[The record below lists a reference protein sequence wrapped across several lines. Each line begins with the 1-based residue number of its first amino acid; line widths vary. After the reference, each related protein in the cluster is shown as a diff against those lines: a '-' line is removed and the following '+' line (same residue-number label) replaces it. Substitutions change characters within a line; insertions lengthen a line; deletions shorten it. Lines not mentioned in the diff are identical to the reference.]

1 MPVDS
6 GGVQSD
12 MLQPI
17 PESGER
23 RSGQRRASLLS
34 EVARRAG
41 VSKATASRALSG
53 AANVSPAAKERVATA
68 AADLGYVVSS
78 TAASLVTGR
87 TKNVGVIT
95 PFINRWFFAEVLEGI
110 EGALIQ
116 AGYDLTLFRLPADPE
131 QRSRLFRYFLVRKR
145 VDAIVCVG
153 VSLDPSEVELIQRLR
168 RPAVGIGGAIPGI
181 TTMSIDDERAS
192 RLATRHL
199 ISLGHTRIVH
209 IGGDLDAQLDFQV
222 HERRLAGFRAAMDE
236 AGLNHDDDFRA
247 TTYSV
252 PGGYEAATTLLADP
266 ESRPTAIVAGCDEI
280 AIGAITAARQLGI
293 VVPSGLSIVGID
305 DHSYSAM
312 FGLTTVRQR
321 PGEQGELAVDLIVR
335 AMAEVEGAL
344 PSNAIDIPAGLV
356 VRSSTTAP
364 PARGADR

>member
-1 MPVDS
+1 
-6 GGVQSD
+6 

-17 PESGER
+17 PTPER
-23 RSGQRRASLLS
+23 EAMSSLA

-53 AANVSPAAKERVATA
+53 AANVSPAAKQRVAA
-68 AADLGYVVSS
+68 AAAELGYVVSS
-78 TAASLVTGR
+78 TASSLVTGR

-116 AGYDLTLFRLPADPE
+116 AGYDLTLFRLPAEPE
-131 QRSRLFRYFLVRKR
+131 QRSRLFHYFLVRKR

-153 VSLDPSEVELIQRLR
+153 VELAPSEVELIQALR

-181 TTMSIDDERAS
+181 TTMCIDDEEAS

-199 ISLGHTRIVH
+199 LSLGHTRIVH
-209 IGGDLDAQLDFQV
+209 LGGDLTAQLDFQV
-222 HERRLAGFRAAMDE
+222 HSRRLAGFRSAMDA
-236 AGLNHDDDFRA
+236 AGLEHPDDFRP
-247 TTYSV
+247 TPFTM
-252 PGGYEAATTLLADP
+252 PGGYEAAMRLLADP
-266 ESRPTAIVAGCDEI
+266 GARPSAIVAACDEI

-293 VVPSGLSIVGID
+293 LVPSGLSVVGID
-305 DHSYSAM
+305 DHPYAEM

-321 PGEQGELAVDLIVR
+321 PGEQGERAVDLVVK
-335 AMAEVEGAL
+335 AMTDADAPLV
-344 PSNAIDIPAGLV
+344 PRTIDIPIELV
-356 VRSSTTAP
+356 VRGSTTAP
-364 PARGADR
+364 PR

>member
-1 MPVDS
+1 MS
-6 GGVQSD
+6 
-12 MLQPI
+12 
-17 PESGER
+17 
-23 RSGQRRASLLS
+23 SLA

-53 AANVSPAAKERVATA
+53 AINVSPAARERVSA
-68 AADLGYVVSS
+68 AAAELGYVVSS

-110 EGALIQ
+110 EGALIY
-116 AGYDLTLFRLPADPE
+116 AGYDLTLFRLPPE
-131 QRSRLFRYFLVRKR
+131 PDQRSRLFRYFLVRKR
-145 VDAIVCVG
+145 VDAIICVG
-153 VSLDPSEVELIQRLR
+153 VELAPGEVELIQALR

-181 TTMSIDDERAS
+181 TTMCIDDEKAS

-199 ISLGHTRIVH
+199 IGLGHTRIVH

-222 HERRLAGFRAAMDE
+222 HTRRLTGFRAAMSE
-236 AGLNHDDDFRA
+236 AGLAHDDDFRP
-247 TTYSV
+247 TTFSV
-252 PGGYEAATTLLADP
+252 PGGYEAALALLADP
-266 ESRPTAIVAGCDEI
+266 ETRPTAIVAGCDEI

-293 VVPSGLSIVGID
+293 VVPSGLSVVGID
-305 DHSYSAM
+305 DHPYSEM

-321 PGEQGELAVDLIVR
+321 PGEQGELAVDLVMR
-335 AMAEVEGAL
+335 AMTDADGGL
-344 PSNAIDIPAGLV
+344 PPTAIDIPISLV

-364 PARGADR
+364 RHAAGSSDMPKT

>member
-1 MPVDS
+1 MS
-6 GGVQSD
+6 
-12 MLQPI
+12 
-17 PESGER
+17 
-23 RSGQRRASLLS
+23 SLA

-53 AANVSPAAKERVATA
+53 AANVSPATRDRVVA
-68 AADLGYVVSS
+68 AASELGYVVSS

-110 EGALIQ
+110 EGALIA
-116 AGYDLTLFRLPADPE
+116 AGYDLTLFRLPAEPE
-131 QRSRLFRYFLVRKR
+131 QRSRLFHYFLVRKR

-153 VSLDPSEVELIQRLR
+153 VALTPSEVELIHTLR

-181 TTMSIDDERAS
+181 ATMSIDDVQAT

-199 ISLGHTRIVH
+199 ISLGHRSIVH
-209 IGGDLDAQLDFQV
+209 IGGDIGEQMDFQV
-222 HERRLAGFRAAMDE
+222 HARRLAGFRAAMEE
-236 AGLNHDDDFRA
+236 AGLPHEGAFRTA
-247 TTYSV
+247 SFTV
-252 PGGYEAATTLLADP
+252 PGGYETALPLLADP

-293 VVPSGLSIVGID
+293 VVPAELSVVGID
-305 DHSYSAM
+305 DHPYAEM
-312 FGLTTVRQR
+312 FGLTTVRQV
-321 PGEQGELAVDLIVR
+321 PGQQGEQAVEMVVGAISGDHPLEPV
-335 AMAEVEGAL
+335 AM
-344 PSNAIDIPAGLV
+344 DIPIGLV

-364 PARGADR
+364 PATAAPRTG

>member
-1 MPVDS
+1 MS
-6 GGVQSD
+6 
-12 MLQPI
+12 
-17 PESGER
+17 
-23 RSGQRRASLLS
+23 SLA

-53 AANVSPAAKERVATA
+53 AANVSPAAKQRVSAA

-78 TAASLVTGR
+78 TASSLVTGR

-95 PFINRWFFAEVLEGI
+95 PFINRWYFAEVLEGI

-116 AGYDLTLFRLPADPE
+116 AGYDLTLFRLPAESE
-131 QRSRLFRYFLVRKR
+131 QRSRLFHYFLVRKR

-153 VSLDPSEVELIQRLR
+153 VELAPSEVALIHALR

-199 ISLGHTRIVH
+199 IGLGHTRIVH
-209 IGGDLDAQLDFQV
+209 LGGDLEAQLDFKV
-222 HERRLAGFRAAMDE
+222 HARRLAGFRSALDD
-236 AGLNHDDDFRA
+236 AGLEHPGDFVPTA
-247 TTYSV
+247 FTV
-252 PGGYEAATTLLADP
+252 PGGFEAAKRLLSDP
-266 ESRPTAIVAGCDEI
+266 EARPTAIVAACDEI

-293 VVPSGLSIVGID
+293 LVPSELSIVGID
-305 DHSYSAM
+305 DHPYSEM

-321 PGEQGELAVDLIVR
+321 PGEQGERAVDMVVN
-335 AMAEVEGAL
+335 AMTDADAQLE
-344 PSNAIDIPAGLV
+344 PHAIDIPIELV

-364 PARGADR
+364 SR

>member
-1 MPVDS
+1 MS
-6 GGVQSD
+6 SLSD
-12 MLQPI
+12 
-17 PESGER
+17 
-23 RSGQRRASLLS
+23 
-34 EVARRAG
+34 VARRAG

-53 AANVSPAAKERVATA
+53 AAHVSPAARERVATA
-68 AADLGYVVSS
+68 ASDLGYVVSS

-110 EGALIQ
+110 EGALIR
-116 AGYDLTLFRLPADPE
+116 AGYDLTLFRLPAEPE
-131 QRSRLFRYFLVRKR
+131 QRSRLFHYFLVRKR

-153 VSLDPSEVELIQRLR
+153 VALTPSEVELIQTLR

-181 TTMSIDDERAS
+181 TTLSIDDEKAT

-209 IGGDLDAQLDFQV
+209 LGGDLDEQMDFHV
-222 HERRLAGFRAAMDE
+222 HARRLAGFRSAMDE
-236 AGLNHDDDFRA
+236 AGIVHPDDFRS
-247 TTYSV
+247 TNFSV
-252 PGGYEAATTLLADP
+252 PGGYEAALALLADP
-266 ESRPTAIVAGCDEI
+266 ASRPTAIVAGCDEI

-293 VVPSGLSIVGID
+293 VVPSDLSIVGID
-305 DHSYSAM
+305 DHPYSAM

-321 PGEQGELAVDLIVR
+321 PGEQGEHAVDLVVR
-335 AMAEVEGAL
+335 AMADTDE
-344 PSNAIDIPAGLV
+344 PFDSRAIDIPIGLE

-364 PARGADR
+364 NALQSARR

>member
-1 MPVDS
+1 VGARRRISCNRFQNGLEEIMS
-6 GGVQSD
+6 SLSD
-12 MLQPI
+12 
-17 PESGER
+17 
-23 RSGQRRASLLS
+23 
-34 EVARRAG
+34 VAQRAG

-53 AANVSPAAKERVATA
+53 AAHVSPSARERVATA
-68 AADLGYVVSS
+68 ASDLGYVVSS

-116 AGYDLTLFRLPADPE
+116 AGYDLTLFRLNADLE
-131 QRSRLFRYFLVRKR
+131 QRSRLFHYFLVRKR

-153 VSLDPSEVELIQRLR
+153 VDMTPTEVELIHTLR

-181 TTMSIDDERAS
+181 TTLSIDDVEAT

-199 ISLGHTRIVH
+199 LSLGHRRIVH
-209 IGGDLDAQLDFQV
+209 LGGDLAEQMDFQV
-222 HERRLAGFRAAMDE
+222 HARRLTGFRSAMEE
-236 AGLNHDDDFRA
+236 AGLGGSADFR
-247 TTYSV
+247 TTEFSV
-252 PGGYEAATTLLADP
+252 PGGYEAAMALLADP
-266 ESRPTAIVAGCDEI
+266 ASRPTAIVAGCDEI

-293 VVPSGLSIVGID
+293 VVPSDLSIVGID
-305 DHSYSAM
+305 DHPYSAM

-321 PGEQGELAVDLIVR
+321 PGEQGKQAVDLVVR
-335 AMAEVEGAL
+335 AMGDVEAQLGTH
-344 PSNAIDIPAGLV
+344 AIDIPIGLE

-364 PARGADR
+364 ARESVPQNR

>member
-1 MPVDS
+1 MS
-6 GGVQSD
+6 
-12 MLQPI
+12 
-17 PESGER
+17 
-23 RSGQRRASLLS
+23 SLA

-53 AANVSPAAKERVATA
+53 AAHVSPAAKERVVA
-68 AADLGYVVSS
+68 AAAELGYVVSS

-110 EGALIQ
+110 EGALIR
-116 AGYDLTLFRLPADPE
+116 AGYDLTLFRLPSEPE

-153 VSLDPSEVELIQRLR
+153 VELAPSEVELIQTLR
-168 RPAVGIGGAIPGI
+168 RPAVGIGGEIPGI
-181 TTMSIDDERAS
+181 TTMSINDDKAS

-199 ISLGHTRIVH
+199 IGLGHTRIVH
-209 IGGDLDAQLDFQV
+209 IGGDLREQLDFQV
-222 HERRLAGFRAAMDE
+222 HARRLAGFRGAMDD
-236 AGLNHDDDFRA
+236 AGLEHPDDFRPTA
-247 TTYSV
+247 YSV
-252 PGGYEAATTLLADP
+252 PGGYAAAMTLLSDP

-280 AIGAITAARQLGI
+280 ACGVITAARQLGI
-293 VVPSGLSIVGID
+293 LVPSGLSVVGID
-305 DHSYSAM
+305 DHPYAEM

-321 PGEQGELAVDLIVR
+321 PGEQGEQAVDLVVR
-335 AMAEVEGAL
+335 AMGEPDGGLE
-344 PSNAIDIPAGLV
+344 SKTIDIPIDLI

-364 PARGADR
+364 PR

>member
-1 MPVDS
+1 MS
-6 GGVQSD
+6 SLSD
-12 MLQPI
+12 
-17 PESGER
+17 
-23 RSGQRRASLLS
+23 
-34 EVARRAG
+34 VAKRAG

-53 AANVSPAAKERVATA
+53 AAHVSPAARERVVA
-68 AADLGYVVSS
+68 AASDLGYVVSS

-110 EGALIQ
+110 EGALIR
-116 AGYDLTLFRLPADPE
+116 AGYDLTLFRLNAEPE
-131 QRSRLFRYFLVRKR
+131 QRSRLFHYFLVRKR

-153 VSLDPSEVELIQRLR
+153 VALTPSEVELIHTLR

-181 TTMSIDDERAS
+181 TTLSIDDEEAT

-209 IGGDLDAQLDFQV
+209 MGGDLDEQMDFHV
-222 HERRLAGFRAAMDE
+222 HARRLTGFRSAMDE
-236 AGLNHDDDFRA
+236 AGLNHPDDFRA
-247 TTYSV
+247 TTFSV
-252 PGGYEAATTLLADP
+252 PGGYEAALALLADP
-266 ESRPTAIVAGCDEI
+266 ASRPTGIVAGCDEI

-293 VVPSGLSIVGID
+293 VIPSELSIVGID
-305 DHSYSAM
+305 DHPYSAM

-321 PGEQGELAVDLIVR
+321 PGEQGEHAVDLVVR
-335 AMAEVEGAL
+335 AMTHTDEPFE
-344 PSNAIDIPAGLV
+344 SRAIDIPIGLE

-364 PARGADR
+364 NALVGARSR

>member
-1 MPVDS
+1 MS
-6 GGVQSD
+6 
-12 MLQPI
+12 
-17 PESGER
+17 
-23 RSGQRRASLLS
+23 SLA

-53 AANVSPAAKERVATA
+53 AAHVSPAAKERVAA
-68 AADLGYVVSS
+68 AAAEIGYVVSS

-116 AGYDLTLFRLPADPE
+116 AGYDLTLFRLPAEPE
-131 QRSRLFRYFLVRKR
+131 QRSRLFHYFLVRKR

-153 VSLDPSEVELIQRLR
+153 VELAPSEVQLIQALR

-181 TTMSIDDERAS
+181 TTMCIDDEQAS

-199 ISLGHTRIVH
+199 IGLGHTRIVH
-209 IGGDLDAQLDFQV
+209 VGGDPDAQLDFQV
-222 HERRLAGFRAAMDE
+222 HARRLAGFRAAMDD
-236 AGLNHDDDFRA
+236 AGIEHPDDFRA
-247 TTYSV
+247 TTFSV
-252 PGGYEAATTLLADP
+252 PGGYEAAMALLADP
-266 ESRPTAIVAGCDEI
+266 ASRPTAIVAGCDEI

-305 DHSYSAM
+305 DHPYAAM

-321 PGEQGELAVDLIVR
+321 PGEQGEQAVDLVMR
-335 AMAEVEGAL
+335 AMTDADADL
-344 PSNAIDIPAGLV
+344 PPRAIDIPIDLV
-356 VRSSTTAP
+356 VRTSTTAP
-364 PARGADR
+364 QPS

>member
-1 MPVDS
+1 MS
-6 GGVQSD
+6 
-12 MLQPI
+12 
-17 PESGER
+17 
-23 RSGQRRASLLS
+23 SLA

-53 AANVSPAAKERVATA
+53 AAHVSPAARERVSTA
-68 AADLGYVVSS
+68 ASDLGYVVSS

-116 AGYDLTLFRLPADPE
+116 AGYDLTLFRLPSEPE
-131 QRSRLFRYFLVRKR
+131 QRSRLFHYFLVRKR

-153 VSLDPSEVELIQRLR
+153 VALTPSEVELIHTLR

-181 TTMSIDDERAS
+181 TTMSIDDEQAT

-199 ISLGHTRIVH
+199 ISLGHRRIVH
-209 IGGDLDAQLDFQV
+209 IGGDLGEQMDFQV
-222 HERRLAGFRAAMDE
+222 HARRLAGFRSAMDE
-236 AGLNHDDDFRA
+236 AGLEHESDFRA
-247 TTYSV
+247 TTFSV
-252 PGGYEAATTLLADP
+252 PGGFEAGLALLADP
-266 ESRPTAIVAGCDEI
+266 ASRPTAIVAGCDEI

-293 VVPSGLSIVGID
+293 VVPNELSIVGID
-305 DHSYSAM
+305 DHPYSAM

-321 PGEQGELAVDLIVR
+321 PGEQGEQAVDLVVQ
-335 AMAEVEGAL
+335 AMSDIEKPLEAL
-344 PSNAIDIPAGLV
+344 AIDIPIGLE

-364 PARGADR
+364 RG

>member
-1 MPVDS
+1 MS
-6 GGVQSD
+6 
-12 MLQPI
+12 
-17 PESGER
+17 
-23 RSGQRRASLLS
+23 SLE

-53 AANVSPAAKERVATA
+53 AAHVSPAARERVATA
-68 AADLGYVVSS
+68 ASDLGYVVSS

-110 EGALIQ
+110 EGALIS
-116 AGYDLTLFRLPADPE
+116 AGYDLTLFRLPAEPE
-131 QRSRLFRYFLVRKR
+131 QRSRLFHYFLVRKR

-153 VSLDPSEVELIQRLR
+153 VALTPTEVELIHTLR

-181 TTMSIDDERAS
+181 TTLSIDDVEAT

-199 ISLGHTRIVH
+199 ISLGHRHIVH
-209 IGGDLDAQLDFQV
+209 VGGDLGEQMDFEV
-222 HERRLAGFRAAMDE
+222 HARRLSGFRTAMGE
-236 AGLNHDDDFRA
+236 AGLPHDRAFRA
-247 TTYSV
+247 TTFSV
-252 PGGYEAATTLLADP
+252 PGGYEASLTLLADP
-266 ESRPTAIVAGCDEI
+266 ATRPTAIVAGCDEI

-293 VVPSGLSIVGID
+293 VVPSELSIVGID
-305 DHSYSAM
+305 DHPYSPM

-321 PGEQGELAVDLIVR
+321 PGEQGAQAADLVVR
-335 AMAEVEGAL
+335 ALADEHPLEPEAL
-344 PSNAIDIPAGLV
+344 EIPIGLV

-364 PARGADR
+364 GGTPRSG

>member
-1 MPVDS
+1 MS
-6 GGVQSD
+6 
-12 MLQPI
+12 
-17 PESGER
+17 
-23 RSGQRRASLLS
+23 SLA

-53 AANVSPAAKERVATA
+53 AAHVSPAAKERVVA
-68 AADLGYVVSS
+68 AAAELDYVVSS

-110 EGALIQ
+110 EGALIR
-116 AGYDLTLFRLPADPE
+116 AGYDLTLFRLPSEPE

-153 VSLDPSEVELIQRLR
+153 VELTPSEVELIQTLR

-181 TTMSIDDERAS
+181 TTMSIEDEKAS

-199 ISLGHTRIVH
+199 IGLGHTRIVH
-209 IGGDLDAQLDFQV
+209 LGGDVTSQLDFQV
-222 HERRLAGFRAAMDE
+222 HTRRLAGFRAAMDD
-236 AGLNHDDDFRA
+236 AGLEHHDDFRS
-247 TTYSV
+247 TPYSV
-252 PGGYEAATTLLADP
+252 PGGYEAAMTLLADP

-293 VVPSGLSIVGID
+293 LVPSGLSVVGVD
-305 DHSYSAM
+305 DHPYAEM
-312 FGLTTVRQR
+312 FGLTTIRQR
-321 PGEQGELAVDLIVR
+321 PGEQGEQAVDLVMR
-335 AMAEVEGAL
+335 AMADSDGNEQ
-344 PSNAIDIPAGLV
+344 PHAITIPTNLV
-356 VRSSTTAP
+356 VRTSTTAP
-364 PARGADR
+364 PTRAADRKVR

>member
-1 MPVDS
+1 MS
-6 GGVQSD
+6 
-12 MLQPI
+12 
-17 PESGER
+17 
-23 RSGQRRASLLS
+23 SLA

-53 AANVSPAAKERVATA
+53 AAHVSPAAKERVAA
-68 AADLGYVVSS
+68 AAEELGYVVSS

-116 AGYDLTLFRLPADPE
+116 AGYDLTLFRLPSEPE
-131 QRSRLFRYFLVRKR
+131 QRSKLFRYFLVRKR
-145 VDAIVCVG
+145 VDAIVCLG
-153 VSLDPSEVELIQRLR
+153 VALTPGEVELIQALR
-168 RPAVGIGGAIPGI
+168 RPAVGIGGAIPGM
-181 TTMSIDDERAS
+181 TTMSIDDELAS

-199 ISLGHTRIVH
+199 IGLGHTRIVH
-209 IGGDLDAQLDFQV
+209 VGGDLEAQLDFQV
-222 HERRLAGFRAAMDE
+222 HARRLAGFRAAMDA
-236 AGLNHDDDFRA
+236 AGLEHDDDFRP
-247 TTYSV
+247 TTFSV
-252 PGGYEAATTLLADP
+252 PGGYQAAMALLADP
-266 ESRPTAIVAGCDEI
+266 ESRPTAIVAACDEI

-305 DHSYSAM
+305 DHPYSEM

-321 PGEQGELAVDLIVR
+321 PGEQGELAVDLLVR
-335 AMAEVEGAL
+335 AMTDAAGGVE
-344 PSNAIDIPAGLV
+344 SNAINIPIKLV

-364 PARGADR
+364 AD

>member
-1 MPVDS
+1 MS
-6 GGVQSD
+6 
-12 MLQPI
+12 
-17 PESGER
+17 
-23 RSGQRRASLLS
+23 SLA

-53 AANVSPAAKERVATA
+53 AAHVSPAARERVAA
-68 AADLGYVVSS
+68 AAAELGYVVSS

-110 EGALIQ
+110 EGALIR
-116 AGYDLTLFRLPADPE
+116 AGYDLTLFRLPPESE

-153 VSLDPSEVELIQRLR
+153 VELAPVEVELIQTLR

-181 TTMSIDDERAS
+181 TTLSIDDEKAS
-192 RLATRHL
+192 GLATRHL
-199 ISLGHTRIVH
+199 IGLGHTRIVH
-209 IGGDLDAQLDFQV
+209 IGGDLREQLDFQV
-222 HERRLAGFRAAMDE
+222 HSRRLAGFRTAMDA
-236 AGLNHDDDFRA
+236 AGLDHPDDFRA

-252 PGGYEAATTLLADP
+252 PGGYAAGMALLADP
-266 ESRPTAIVAGCDEI
+266 DARPTAIVAGCDEI
-280 AIGAITAARQLGI
+280 ACGVITAARQLGI
-293 VVPSGLSIVGID
+293 QVPSELSVVGID
-305 DHSYSAM
+305 DHPYAEM

-321 PGEQGELAVDLIVR
+321 PGEQGEHAVDLVVR
-335 AMAEVEGAL
+335 ALADDLGELAAT
-344 PSNAIDIPAGLV
+344 AIDIPIHLV

-364 PARGADR
+364 RP

>member
-1 MPVDS
+1 
-6 GGVQSD
+6 
-12 MLQPI
+12 MLQPV
-17 PESGER
+17 PQNGLEETVS
-23 RSGQRRASLLS
+23 SLA

-53 AANVSPAAKERVATA
+53 AAHVSPAAKERVSA
-68 AADLGYVVSS
+68 AASDLGYVVSS

-116 AGYDLTLFRLPADPE
+116 AGYDLTLFRLPAEPE
-131 QRSRLFRYFLVRKR
+131 QRSRLFHYFLVRKR

-153 VSLDPSEVELIQRLR
+153 VALTPSEVELIHTLR

-181 TTMSIDDERAS
+181 TTMSIDDEQATA
-192 RLATRHL
+192 LATRHL

-209 IGGDLDAQLDFQV
+209 IGGDLGEQMDFHV
-222 HERRLAGFRAAMDE
+222 HARRLTGFRAAMAD
-236 AGLNHDDDFRA
+236 AGIPQGDDFRA
-247 TTYSV
+247 TEFSV
-252 PGGYEAATTLLADP
+252 PGGYEAAMSLLADP
-266 ESRPTAIVAGCDEI
+266 ATRPTAIVAGCDEI

-293 VVPSGLSIVGID
+293 VVPSELSVVGID
-305 DHSYSAM
+305 DHPYSAM

-321 PGEQGELAVDLIVR
+321 PGEQGELAVDLVVR
-335 AMAEVEGAL
+335 AMGGPDEPL
-344 PSNAIDIPAGLV
+344 QSTAIDIPIGLE

-364 PARGADR
+364 PVSVPGRG